1 MNEALREQFKADTA
15 TIMSTDALYPDLA
28 DQDPFPDVLARA
40 VVAAAATFLSGHYG
54 RR

>member
-28 DQDPFPDVLARA
+28 DQDPFPGVLACA